1 MVENHDVILW
11 KQPTFSESVT
21 AQWLFRYRG
30 IFAAGVAGVRLVLF
44 PPTSEG
50 PDNVT
55 GLK

>member
-30 IFAAGVAGVRLVLF
+30 IFAAGVAGVR

>member
-30 IFAAGVAGVRLVLF
+30 IFAAGV
-44 PPTSEG
+44 TSEG